1 MIRLLVILAIL
12 GLPSTSLARI
22 LSFDI
27 EPKQILRFT
36 SHNDGSSIT
45 VSASVADEFLKLTQ
59 NHVGQTVAVTIDGH
73 PYAVFTI
80 QTTYRAES
88 FVATNCLKGSL
99 NISITISGSPTQY
112 TRVRSYTTAIDASHY
127 KDETTHFWI

>member
-88 FVATNCLKGSL
+88 FRGNQLPERIAEY
-99 NISITISGSPTQY
+99 I
-112 TRVRSYTTAIDASHY
+112 HY
-127 KDETTHFWI
+127 YQWFAYPIHSSKVIHHSN